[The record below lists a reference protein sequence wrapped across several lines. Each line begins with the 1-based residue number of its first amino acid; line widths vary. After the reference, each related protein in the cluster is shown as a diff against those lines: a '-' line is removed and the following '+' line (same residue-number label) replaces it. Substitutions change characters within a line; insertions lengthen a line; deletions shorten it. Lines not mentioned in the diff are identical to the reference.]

1 MGKVGGEGCSDELAR
16 WERSK
21 GSEVA
26 SWERWG
32 SEVAS
37 WERWGSEVLARW
49 ERCEGSGGGGGGGSE
64 ELARWE
70 RCEGSEVARWGRWEN
85 N

>member
-1 MGKVGGEGCSDELAR
+1 MGKVGGEGCSEELAR

-21 GSEVA
+21 
-26 SWERWG
+26 G

-49 ERCEGSGGGGGGGSE
+49 ERCEGSGRGGG
-64 ELARWE
+64 
-70 RCEGSEVARWGRWEN
+70 
-85 N
+85 

>member
-1 MGKVGGEGCSDELAR
+1 MGKVGGEGCSEELAR

-21 GSEVA
+21 GSEVASWERWGSEVA

-49 ERCEGSGGGGGGGSE
+49 ERCEGSGGGGGGVVRS
-64 ELARWE
+64 
-70 RCEGSEVARWGRWEN
+70 
-85 N
+85 